1 MMKII
6 QKSKRCHQKH
16 DFHSCLDDLRW
27 NMMELILFHA
37 AKLAVH
43 MARFLDPCAMSLGSQ
58 GS

>member
-1 MMKII
+1 MMNII

-43 MARFLDPCAMSLGSQ
+43 MARSLDPCAMSLGS
-58 GS
+58 